1 MTQSVS
7 PESSENIESTE
18 NTETKETPDT
28 SREDNTNGSAS
39 NESNDSTEDDGQRSS
54 RFTEGQELTF
64 IRVRFPGNA
73 KSFPFLLGKR
83 SFRYGQTV
91 VAMSDRGMA
100 VGYINSFPYTK
111 EYTSD
116 MGQIR
121 SIAHFASREDIEKEQ
136 DLIDKEKKAEELC
149 LRLIEKHSLNMVL
162 THVQY
167 IQYGKKAVFYF
178 TAPARV
184 DFRELVKDLVGDL
197 KMRIELRQISV
208 RDRAAALGAVGA
220 CGLQTCCS
228 SFLQRYGQ
236 VSMKMA
242 KNQNLALVPSK
253 INGVCGQVKCCI
265 RYEDDVYAEKRKLLP
280 PETTILK
287 AANGDIGR
295 VYRLH
300 LIIEQFEMMTTSGA
314 RRRYA
319 RNMFENGEVLKDY
332 DFPESFKHVVDET
345 KEVIGFLTEEEEH
358 EMRMAKFEEEDDDDE
373 TKTSSEENSS
383 SDEGSEN
390 SKQHLSDNAPA
401 AKVEQPSSQAENEAE
416 EEDEDNI
423 GNRLSDPTNEEASER
438 AHNPDQKNNR
448 PNNRNRNRNN
458 RNRNSGRNNNR
469 RNNNANN
476 NNENGNS
483 NQDGERENNRSNNRN
498 RNNRNRNRNNKN
510 RNRNK
515 NTENSA
521 GANRSNS
528 NQEKSHNSG
537 NNGGNQEG

>member
-1 MTQSVS
+1 MTQSTS
-7 PESSENIESTE
+7 PESSENIESNDQSQSKQEPE
-18 NTETKETPDT
+18 NTTTDSDQQNSNYDDDPEK
-28 SREDNTNGSAS
+28 SA
-39 NESNDSTEDDGQRSS
+39 
-54 RFTEGQELTF
+54 RFKEGQELTF

-83 SFRYGQTV
+83 GFRYGQTV

-100 VGYINSFPYTK
+100 VGYINSFPYVK

-121 SIAHFASREDIEKEQ
+121 SIAHFASREDMEKEQ

-149 LRLIEKHSLNMVL
+149 IRLIEKYNLDMIL

-178 TAPARV
+178 TAPSRV

-208 RDRAAALGAVGA
+208 RDRAAALGAIGA

-280 PETTILK
+280 SEGEILE

-300 LIIEQFEMMTTSGA
+300 LIIEQFEMMTTTGA

-319 RNMFENGEVLKDY
+319 RNMYENGEILKDY

-345 KEVIGFLTEEEEH
+345 KEVIGFLSEEEEH
-358 EMRMAKFEEEDDDDE
+358 EMRMAKFEEEDDDDSTDNNSE
-373 TKTSSEENSS
+373 GIKMKSSPMSESSNDNDSDNENSS
-383 SDEGSEN
+383 DASE
-390 SKQHLSDNAPA
+390 SSTADKQERSETLSSRASEDM
-401 AKVEQPSSQAENEAE
+401 E
-416 EEDEDNI
+416 EEEEEEADNI
-423 GNRLSDPTNEEASER
+423 GNRMIDPPNELRDEEDDLTGGNRS
-438 AHNPDQKNNR
+438 HNRGPRGQNSRGNNSRSNNR
-448 PNNRNRNRNN
+448 G
-458 RNRNSGRNNNR
+458 NSKGR
-469 RNNNANN
+469 RN
-476 NNENGNS
+476 
-483 NQDGERENNRSNNRN
+483 NNRN
-498 RNNRNRNRNNKN
+498 RNNKSDGNSDGSGQNSRGQNRNSNRNRNNKN
-510 RNRNK
+510 RNRNR
-515 NTENSA
+515 NNNSD
-521 GANRSNS
+521 
-528 NQEKSHNSG
+528 G
-537 NNGGNQEG
+537 NNKAD